1 MIRYTALIA
10 IGLAFVSAWVHLVLA
25 PYFLPGW
32 LGGPVESL
40 EVLDWL
46 GGPIAQIEALHDWA
60 VAAFLGAA
68 VALASLGVGR
78 LCSSGQGALAA
89 LGAALLFAV
98 ATAGLGYA
106 SVAAISSGLD
116 LLAERSGT
124 PEDELLIAGGLIIA
138 SVVAL
143 TGTILAGL
151 LTVNRTVTFVVR
163 RSAATRST
171 SVIET

>member
-1 MIRYTALIA
+1 M
-10 IGLAFVSAWVHLVLA
+10 SAWVYLVLA

-46 GGPIAQIEALHDWA
+46 GGPMAQIKALHDWA

-143 TGTILAGL
+143 TGTVLGAV
-151 LTVNRTVTFVVR
+151 LTVSWWVSCWLRWSASRRATAVVR
-163 RSAATRST
+163 TTDPR
-171 SVIET
+171 